1 MDTDFTAEEWTRLS
15 KAERLLKCEIL
26 AIEAEKLEQTALA
39 AEWRRLASEIAT
51 DS

>member
-15 KAERLLKCEIL
+15 KAERLLKCEML

-39 AEWRRLASEIAT
+39 AEWRQLANEIAKH
-51 DS
+51 S